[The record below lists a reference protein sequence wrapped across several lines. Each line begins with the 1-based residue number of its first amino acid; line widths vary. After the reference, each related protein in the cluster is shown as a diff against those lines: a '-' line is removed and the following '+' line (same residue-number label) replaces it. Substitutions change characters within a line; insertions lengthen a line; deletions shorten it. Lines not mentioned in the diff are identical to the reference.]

1 MINSAVCRITLAA
14 LLVLSAGISTVET
27 QAIDAGAIFRV
38 FLKTG
43 QALPTY
49 GESAIVGNRVV
60 FTLLVGSA
68 EARAAMQLMSLPA
81 ERVDLVRTRRYADAM
96 RARHYAA
103 TRGEVDYA
111 AMTQEVQRT
120 LAQLTS
126 VADPEEASRTCP
138 GGEEPAPGLGD
149 RHVRLSRGRSSR
161 ADGPL

>member
-1 MINSAVCRITLAA
+1 MINCAVCRITLAA
-14 LLVLSAGISTVET
+14 LLLLSGANTTVET

-68 EARAAMQLMSLPA
+68 EARAAMQLMSLPV

-120 LAQLTS
+120 LAQLNPLRIPKLLE
-126 VADPEEASRTCP
+126 VPGKRSRLLAQWLLHSIS
-138 GGEEPAPGLGD
+138 G
-149 RHVRLSRGRSSR
+149 
-161 ADGPL
+161 